1 VPFTK
6 ALVEAIQG
14 GADYQHDKT
23 ISIAEL
29 EVYLAH
35 RVQELTSGEQSPT
48 SAKPKTIEDFV
59 IATVVQ

>member
-1 VPFTK
+1 MIMS
-6 ALVEAIQG
+6 AG
-14 GADYQHDKT
+14 
-23 ISIAEL
+23 IAEL

-35 RVQELTSGEQSPT
+35 RVKELTDGEQSPT